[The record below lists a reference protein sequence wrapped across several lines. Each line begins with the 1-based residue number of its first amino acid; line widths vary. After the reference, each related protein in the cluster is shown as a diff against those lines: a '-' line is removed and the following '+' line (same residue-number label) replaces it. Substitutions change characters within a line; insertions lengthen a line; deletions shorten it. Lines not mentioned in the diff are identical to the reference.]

1 MVMTQLGYFF
11 RISAFALSACC
22 AVLSTSELSNKKNTG
37 WKGEFLLM
45 SPMSRA
51 EIGSSA
57 TGSGGT
63 GRGSE
68 TGVGGAG
75 GRFASEAAEGGG
87 GVGLAIGGCGFLH
100 ATVSAS
106 IAAITNRKC
115 CLYFV
120 ISSQSLLGRS

>member
-11 RISAFALSACC
+11 KISALALSDCC
-22 AVLSTSELSNKKNTG
+22 ASLSTSELSKRKNTG
-37 WKGEFLLM
+37 WNGEFLLM

-51 EIGSSA
+51 EIGSST

-75 GRFASEAAEGGG
+75 GRFASGDADVPGG

-115 CLYFV
+115 C
-120 ISSQSLLGRS
+120 